1 MISVVIRVTPFLD
14 YCNIVLF
21 SHRGDEKE
29 GQFALTHVLLA
40 KKGSDVTVAQMKS
53 RENMNEPQA
62 LKERSRI
69 HEDG

>member
-1 MISVVIRVTPFLD
+1 MS
-14 YCNIVLF
+14 
-21 SHRGDEKE
+21 
-29 GQFALTHVLLA
+29 HVLLA